1 MKAMVKGIRSNGESF
16 DYVLEDII
24 NVVFLNGKIVLVYN
38 DGTSTSYSNKNVT
51 ITIM

>member
-1 MKAMVKGIRSNGESF
+1 MVKGIRSNGESF

-24 NVVFLNGKIVLVYN
+24 NVVFSNGNIVLVYN